1 MLRCKNVIMKL
12 HVRTVCLISLVLLA
26 VTCQAAA
33 AAPPPAEDEAAIK
46 SLFDKH
52 IAAFNAGDAAAVAA
66 LFTDDGEMIPP
77 DRAPL
82 AGKNMIQWGMNIAFD
97 LFTAKI
103 GETSLQIELAGDSAY
118 ARRAYVIAITS
129 TTSGAETEITAN
141 WLEIL
146 KRQPDGSWKISI
158 EMVNSN
164 HPLPGAEE

>member
-1 MLRCKNVIMKL
+1 MKL
-12 HVRTVCLISLVLLA
+12 YLRTICLISLVLLA
-26 VTCQAAA
+26 ATCLVAG
-33 AAPPPAEDEAAIK
+33 PVEDEAAIK

-103 GETSLQIELAGDSAY
+103 GETSLHVELAGDSAY
-118 ARRAYVIAITS
+118 TRRAYTIAITA
-129 TTSGAETEITAN
+129 TTSGAELEITAN

-146 KRQPDGSWKISI
+146 KRQPDGSWKIAI

-164 HPLPGAEE
+164 QPLPGADE